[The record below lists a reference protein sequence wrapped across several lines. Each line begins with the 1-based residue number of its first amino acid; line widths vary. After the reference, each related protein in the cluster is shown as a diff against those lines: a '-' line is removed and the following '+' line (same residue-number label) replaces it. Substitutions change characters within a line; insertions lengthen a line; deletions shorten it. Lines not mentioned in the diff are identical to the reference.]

1 VFDYILFIFIILY
14 NTTGCLTWKSLCPC
28 SHCTSQNTG

>member
-1 VFDYILFIFIILY
+1 MSHLKEFM
-14 NTTGCLTWKSLCPC
+14 C